1 MGNITP
7 AENFRRLWKG
17 TPQWLPFTFDIGAIQ
32 GFTDPLLAR
41 FQAETGAV
49 DPADH
54 FGYDFRCLSLGCR
67 FGGADPRLFH
77 GEVKPETTFDEW
89 GVGHWAGGAQATY
102 ERMYAPLAAARSV
115 RDVEAL
121 PLPIVHRLPD
131 PSLPGRLRERG
142 YPLFGYAGSIYEWSW
157 WLRGMQSFLEDLLL
171 APAVAEAI
179 THKVAAHTRALALAT
194 AQAGIEV
201 LCFYDD
207 AGMQTG
213 LQLDPKLWR
222 RFVKPRWREVLDTV
236 RARFPEC
243 RFFLH
248 SCGDIRAIV
257 PDIAELGFHIL
268 HPVQPECMDLA
279 EVKREFGRD
288 LVLCATLS
296 AQRLLPFGT
305 PAQVREEVRRLAAL
319 FQEDGRGILCPSN
332 RLQPETP
339 WENVLAF
346 AGEARALRPAG

>member
-121 PLPIVHRLPD
+121 PLPIAGLMSDRSAEFVREKLRRLIAAARAMGSRLED
-131 PSLPGRLRERG
+131 PYMAMSFLTLPPIPELKITDRG
-142 YPLFGYAGSIYEWSW
+142 LIDAVEFKVVPLF
-157 WLRGMQSFLEDLLL
+157 
-171 APAVAEAI
+171 V
-179 THKVAAHTRALALAT
+179 
-194 AQAGIEV
+194 
-201 LCFYDD
+201 
-207 AGMQTG
+207 
-213 LQLDPKLWR
+213 
-222 RFVKPRWREVLDTV
+222 
-236 RARFPEC
+236 
-243 RFFLH
+243 
-248 SCGDIRAIV
+248 
-257 PDIAELGFHIL
+257 
-268 HPVQPECMDLA
+268 
-279 EVKREFGRD
+279 
-288 LVLCATLS
+288 
-296 AQRLLPFGT
+296 
-305 PAQVREEVRRLAAL
+305 
-319 FQEDGRGILCPSN
+319 
-332 RLQPETP
+332 
-339 WENVLAF
+339 
-346 AGEARALRPAG
+346 